1 MYEQIVSR
9 NQGDLSC
16 FNCGSKDH
24 WFKDCPQK
32 PVVQRQVPQQNQ
44 GSSSQPIL
52 PSKTQGKVQP
62 RTLSQQKGKGKGKGK
77 KVKDDARTRTQKGK
91 GKGRLRPGANAVEW
105 EDSNPEYLEEDYGF
119 DGFVEDQE
127 LEQEPQEYLEGEE
140 SYGCNWGDNEPD
152 EQEQPENEESM
163 VETTYWEVEEV

>member
-1 MYEQIVSR
+1 MIEQTVQEMYDMIVENARSFLDVPLSADAKALQSRTKDRKKTFDQSALR
-9 NQGDLSC
+9 NQGDCSR
-16 FNCGSKDH
+16 FGCGSEDH

-44 GSSSQPIL
+44 GSSSQQSL

-91 GKGRLRPGANAVEW
+91 GKGRFRPGANAVEW
-105 EDSNPEYLEEDYGF
+105 EDSNPDILDEEYGF
-119 DGFVEDQE
+119 DIFGEDQ
-127 LEQEPQEYLEGEE
+127 
-140 SYGCNWGDNEPD
+140 D
-152 EQEQPENEESM
+152 QEQDPK
-163 VETTYWEVEEV
+163 